1 MHMNNRLLFGF
12 ASLTMLAAN
21 LVGCSTN
28 PTTGRSQIAYLSR
41 DEEIKLGTEAQP
53 QLTEEFGGK
62 VNSPELQSYV
72 SEIGHRLAAV
82 TEADNPA
89 LPWEF
94 TLLDS
99 PVINAF
105 ALPGGKVFMSRGLAD
120 KMSNEAQLAAVL
132 GHECG
137 HVTARHTNERMAQQA
152 ILVGGG
158 GILGAIGG
166 AVVGAQDAGSQVG
179 QTIGNVAALSYSRD
193 QEIEADR
200 LGMRYMKVIKY
211 DPMAAVEVQ
220 EILKR
225 EAEAGGGRPPEI
237 LSTHPAS
244 DTRIAELKKRF
255 EKYHM
260 DTVNNPEYQK
270 YPERYEQRYLSIA
283 RRLPPPKQPKASLDA
298 NGRPSTLAAMMFAD
312 PTVWCA
318 HCREAKEAS
327 EAAKGE

>member
-1 MHMNNRLLFGF
+1 MNTRVWLGT
-12 ASLTMLAAN
+12 ASLALAAMN
-21 LVGCSTN
+21 LIGCSTN

-62 VNSPELQSYV
+62 VNSAELQAYV
-72 SEIGHRLAAV
+72 SEIGHRLAAE
-82 TEADNPA
+82 TEAENPS

-120 KMSNEAQLAAVL
+120 KMTNEAQLAAVL

-158 GILGAIGG
+158 SVIGAVAG

-179 QTIGNVAALSYSRD
+179 QSIGSVAALSYSRD

-225 EAEAGGGRPPEI
+225 ESESSGGRPPEI

-244 DTRIAELKKRF
+244 ETRIAELKKRF

-270 YPERYEQRYLSIA
+270 YPQRYEQRYLSIA
-283 RRLPPPKQPKASLDA
+283 RRLPPSPQPKAMLDRTGGQ
-298 NGRPSTLAAMMFAD
+298 GRSSTLAAMMFAD

-318 HCREAKEAS
+318 HCREAKEV
-327 EAAKGE
+327 KGE

>member
-1 MHMNNRLLFGF
+1 MNTRMMVAMGAVVL
-12 ASLTMLAAN
+12 AAAN

-28 PTTGRSQIAYLSR
+28 ATTGRSQIAFMSR

-72 SEIGHRLAAV
+72 AEIGQRLAAV
-82 TEADNPA
+82 TEADNPS

-105 ALPGGKVFMSRGLAD
+105 ALPGGKVFLSRGLAD
-120 KMSNEAQLAAVL
+120 KMTNEAQLAAVL

-137 HVTARHTNERMAQQA
+137 HVTARHSAERMSQQA

-158 GILGAIGG
+158 GILGSVADAVLGTSG
-166 AVVGAQDAGSQVG
+166 AGAKAGQS
-179 QTIGNVAALSYSRD
+179 IGNIAALSYSRD

-200 LGMRYMKVIKY
+200 LGMRYMKVLGY
-211 DPMAAVEVQ
+211 DPMGAMEVQ
-220 EILKR
+220 EILAR
-225 EAEAGGGRPPEI
+225 ESGGSRPPEI

-244 DTRIAELKKRF
+244 ETRLAELRKRF
-255 EKYHM
+255 DKYHT
-260 DTVNNPEYQK
+260 DTINNPAYQK

-283 RRLPPPKQPKASLDA
+283 RRLPASPQPKARLDEHG
-298 NGRPSTLAAMMFAD
+298 NPRQSTLAAMMFAD
-312 PTVWCA
+312 PTIWCA
-318 HCREAKEAS
+318 HCREATKQTGDAPR
-327 EAAKGE
+327 